1 MIAAT
6 GEAAS
11 PRASEFTCNLHQPD
25 AGEWR
30 ALRRRMSPEAAFF
43 GGGWIEAWA
52 ESYLPH
58 GRWRGPCRYLS
69 VRNVRGELTGV
80 FPFARMKFGPVE
92 FRVGGGHFLPY
103 RSVALAAVT
112 DSRRDTCAAMAEAL
126 IDYAPWRLGLR
137 IGAISDHD
145 ESSRAIATA
154 LAARGW
160 HVGMRKLGQCFVLR
174 APANA
179 ARFNEVSGGMIKRA
193 NYYERRMRRA
203 GSVAI
208 TEFRSIDSNR
218 WRAALEDAAAI
229 ESNSWL
235 SGEDGHLLF
244 ATQADKNFWAHAV
257 CDDFLHEAITLWI
270 MYFDGRPASFSLTL
284 DAGGT
289 KFILANLYDER
300 LKDHRTGNILAYYI
314 ISRAIEQGYKMIDWG
329 LGDSGYKRLWGAEP
343 GHTLYDLLA
352 LPPGPISGII
362 KWAIERR
369 SPYRF

>member
-11 PRASEFTCNLHQPD
+11 PRASEFTCDLHQPD

-30 ALRRRMSPEAAFF
+30 ALRRRMSPEVAFF

-69 VRNVRGELTGV
+69 VRNARGELTGV

-145 ESSRAIATA
+145 KFISRDRNR
-154 LAARGW
+154 ARRT
-160 HVGMRKLGQCFVLR
+160 GMARR
-174 APANA
+174 NA
-179 ARFNEVSGGMIKRA
+179 ET
-193 NYYERRMRRA
+193 
-203 GSVAI
+203 GSVLCPAG
-208 TEFRSIDSNR
+208 TRKRRPVQRSIRRNDQAS
-218 WRAALEDAAAI
+218 E
-229 ESNSWL
+229 
-235 SGEDGHLLF
+235 LL
-244 ATQADKNFWAHAV
+244 
-257 CDDFLHEAITLWI
+257 
-270 MYFDGRPASFSLTL
+270 
-284 DAGGT
+284 
-289 KFILANLYDER
+289 
-300 LKDHRTGNILAYYI
+300 
-314 ISRAIEQGYKMIDWG
+314 
-329 LGDSGYKRLWGAEP
+329 
-343 GHTLYDLLA
+343 
-352 LPPGPISGII
+352 
-362 KWAIERR
+362 
-369 SPYRF
+369 